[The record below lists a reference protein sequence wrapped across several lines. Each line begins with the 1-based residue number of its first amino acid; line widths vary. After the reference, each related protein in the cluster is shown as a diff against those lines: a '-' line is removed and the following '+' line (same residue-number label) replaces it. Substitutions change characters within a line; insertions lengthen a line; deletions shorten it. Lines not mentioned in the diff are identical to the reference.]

1 MEEIK
6 AVLSGGVIAAIAL
19 TVLAVVALVRAEA
32 KWRIGESRMAVWM
45 TKPLA
50 SAGFVL
56 TAILAGALNH
66 TFGQLILVGLLL
78 GAIGDVLLIPDG
90 QNAGFKLGMA
100 SFLGG
105 HVIYVYAFFVN
116 GLFTAWS
123 GMTILLMTCLGAVCL
138 RIFWPHVR
146 GLLRPL
152 LITYV
157 IVISLMAISATGM
170 TVARGS
176 ALYLTAAGLFV
187 VSDILVA
194 WDRFIRHRP
203 INGAVALPMYYL
215 AQLMFA
221 LATGANAGY

>member
-1 MEEIK
+1 MAEIQ
-6 AVLSGGVIAAIAL
+6 AVLSAGVIAAISL
-19 TVLAVVALVRAEA
+19 TVLAAVALVRAEA
-32 KWRIGESRMAVWM
+32 NWRTGESRIAVWL

-50 SAGFVL
+50 SVGFLL
-56 TAILAGALNH
+56 TAILAGALSH
-66 TFGQLILVGLLL
+66 SFGQLIFVGLLL

-90 QNAGFKLGMA
+90 DGAGFKLGMA

-105 HVIYVYAFFVN
+105 HVVYVCAFFVS

-123 GMTILLMTCLGAVCL
+123 VATILLMTCVGVFSL

-152 LITYV
+152 LVAYV
-157 IVISLMAISATGM
+157 IVISLMAVSATGM

-194 WDRFIRHRP
+194 RDRFIRHQT
-203 INGAVALPMYYL
+203 INGAVALPMYFL
-215 AQLMFA
+215 AQLLFA
-221 LATGANAGY
+221 LAAGAHAGS